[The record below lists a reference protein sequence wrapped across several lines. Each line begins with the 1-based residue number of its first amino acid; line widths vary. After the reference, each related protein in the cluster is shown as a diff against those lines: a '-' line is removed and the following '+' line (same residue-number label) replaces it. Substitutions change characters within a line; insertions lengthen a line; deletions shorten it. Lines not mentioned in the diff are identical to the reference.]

1 MSGEAADRLRSGVPP
16 HAEVAVTMA
25 SLASVC
31 RRNPGFT
38 AHLRFSGKFH
48 AMNIV
53 ATVQALNQRA
63 AKEKWYHY
71 CDPTLAFT
79 DSYYG
84 ELLSLWRTKAERGK
98 MPRRSEITPRDLKN
112 VLRNIVMFERVG
124 RDPSRYR
131 WRLIG
136 TNLTH
141 MAGDNTG
148 KMFEETLPAEH
159 MPRWVECCDLVLDGG
174 QPIRFLGR
182 VHLQGKEY
190 LDAENLFVPLAN
202 DADEPTFMMGLCRY
216 TPRRSEDDRTWESQI
231 ASIPAAF
238 L

>member
-1 MSGEAADRLRSGVPP
+1 MTAYALSAAKPS
-16 HAEVAVTMA
+16 
-25 SLASVC
+25 
-31 RRNPGFT
+31 FT
-38 AHLRFSGKFH
+38 ARLRFSGKFC
-48 AMNIV
+48 AMNIA

-63 AKEKWYHY
+63 AKEKWYHF
-71 CDPTLAFT
+71 CDPSLAFT

-84 ELLSLWRTKAERGK
+84 ELLNLWRSKAGQRT
-98 MPRRSEITPRDLKN
+98 MPRRSEITARDLKN

-148 KMFEETLPAEH
+148 KMFEETLPPEH

-202 DADEPTFMMGLCRY
+202 DDDEPTFMMGLCRY
-216 TPRRSEDDRTWESQI
+216 TPRRSEDDRTWESQL
-231 ASIPAAF
+231 ASIPAGF